1 MYMRGS
7 NNQPDMVQEKI
18 GNLQAEIAELK
29 TEVKHINRQAESRD
43 RWVQGIGIA
52 IIAPAL
58 LWLVLTTINSFS
70 AQKVNPVSVSTSKAQ

>member
-43 RWVQGIGIA
+43 RWLQAIGS
-52 IIAPAL
+52 AL
-58 LWLVLTTINSFS
+58 FVLTVSWIGQNLLESYS
-70 AQKVNPVSVSTSKAQ
+70 AHKTNPVGVSTSKAK